1 MRKLFLGVIASLML
15 VHAAHA
21 QAPAPELIFKGD
33 MAQVG
38 AALASGANPNTRYD
52 LPGSKL
58 DKLTPLLFAIAVKQ
72 APIAK
77 LLIDKGAD
85 LDAPILGEGIT
96 PLHLAINASDVAT
109 VEYLID
115 RGAALNPKDRLGK
128 TPLHYAT
135 GLLHPFDHPYTKIT
149 DLLLAA
155 GADANIKDS
164 EGKVPS
170 EQVKIMEKEWQDNA
184 AFLAKKAA
192 EAKLVAERKQATS
205 TGKHRYGENAYLCTN
220 RLFTNLCSENIEITI
235 KQNQICT
242 GGTFK
247 LMPGQT
253 VSSNVNCR
261 GLATWTAIFTGD

>member
-1 MRKLFLGVIASLML
+1 MRKLFLGLIASLML
-15 VHAAHA
+15 VNAANA

-33 MAQVG
+33 MVQVG

-58 DKLTPLLFAIAVKQ
+58 DKFTPLLFAIAVKQ
-72 APIAK
+72 SPIAK

-115 RGAALNPKDRLGK
+115 RGAALNAKDRLGK

-205 TGKHRYGENAYLCTN
+205 TGKHRYGENAYICTN

-253 VSSNVNCR
+253 VNSNVNCR